1 MTDPNFLEFWGN
13 YLIAVARGQKQ
24 LEDLPRWIRQGF
36 QGLED
41 LTVTFKNCYGLEQ
54 LQSNTPAFTEAWKK
68 ATADFRK
75 SFKETLG
82 LFGWIPEE
90 EHRELAEENQRLR
103 QEIAQQE
110 TAIRRMRLLL
120 DEKGLDQTKTL
131 EVFQDLIKKQSDEF
145 QKLITNLT
153 GSAEQHD

>member
-24 LEDLPRWIRQGF
+24 LEDLTRWMSQGF

-41 LTVTFKNCYGLEQ
+41 LTASFKKCYGLEQ
-54 LQSNTPAFTEAWKK
+54 LQPDSPALEQAWKK

-75 SFKETLG
+75 SFRETFG

-90 EHRELAEENQRLR
+90 EHRKVAEENQ
-103 QEIAQQE
+103 E
-110 TAIRRMRLLL
+110 
-120 DEKGLDQTKTL
+120 
-131 EVFQDLIKKQSDEF
+131 
-145 QKLITNLT
+145 
-153 GSAEQHD
+153 

>member
-1 MTDPNFLEFWGN
+1 MIDSNFLEFWGN

-41 LTVTFKNCYGLEQ
+41 LTVTFKKCYGLEQ
-54 LQSNTPAFTEAWKK
+54 LQPNSPAFTEAWKK

-75 SFKETLG
+75 SFKESFG
-82 LFGWIPEE
+82 LFGWIPQE
-90 EHRELAEENQRLR
+90 EHQKLAEENQRL
-103 QEIAQQE
+103 QQNIAQQQ
-110 TAIRRMRLLL
+110 TIIRRMRTLL
-120 DEKGLDQTKTL
+120 DEKGLDQNKTL

-145 QKLITNLT
+145 QKLMKNL
-153 GSAEQHD
+153 AEPAKPDD